1 MVEGERPEVTRGAA
15 EAVHPLSV
23 ASKRGSALE
32 HQAAEQSSF
41 VTELLAGRV
50 NRDGYQAL
58 FDELGAELARF
69 RR

>member
-1 MVEGERPEVTRGAA
+1 M
-15 EAVHPLSV
+15 HPLSV
-23 ASKRGSALE
+23 ALKRGSALE